1 MLGVLQFES
10 QLARFSLRRWS
21 DAMANPRAERVRYR
35 DEHEVLTVL
44 RGLLDG
50 HSVRA
55 LRGFLVELGAPVTS
69 LSDQPLELLWLLA
82 RHIVSGEL
90 VLEREPIV
98 PMPSERIE
106 KTERVHVEPLRQ
118 NQIADG
124 PGLHVV
130 SLAQARQVNEQ
141 KLLEH
146 QAKQAQSLRTA
157 AVVGAPFCEVCAGL
171 AERKSADSIIV
182 SEPTL
187 TTQAKQ
193 AETLRTA
200 AVSGSGFCEVCANCH
215 AKLTPSAVPTTVSD
229 PPPTVLAS
237 QANQAES
244 LRSASVGGKPFCAHC
259 NC

>member
-10 QLARFSLRRWS
+10 QLARFSLRRFS
-21 DAMANPRAERVRYR
+21 TAMVNPRAERVRYR
-35 DEHEVLTVL
+35 DEHEALTVL

-50 HSVRA
+50 HSSIR
-55 LRGFLVELGAPVTS
+55 LRGFLVELGAPSAS

-82 RHIVSGEL
+82 RHIMSGEL

-106 KTERVHVEPLRQ
+106 RIERVHVEPLRQ
-118 NQIADG
+118 NQIADA
-124 PGLHVV
+124 PGL
-130 SLAQARQVNEQ
+130 LAQVKQVNEQ

-146 QAKQAQSLRTA
+146 QAKQAESLRTA

-171 AERKSADSIIV
+171 AEHKSADSITV
-182 SEPTL
+182 TEPTL

-200 AVSGSGFCEVCANCH
+200 SASGSGFCEVCAACH
-215 AKLTPSAVPTTVSD
+215 AKLTPSAVPTTEAD

-237 QANQAES
+237 QAKQAEA
-244 LRSASVGGKPFCAHC
+244 LQSASVVGKPFCAHC